1 MQEPSLQIEK
11 VGLGEFGIV
20 ADLARR
26 IWPVCFADLI
36 SPAQCDYMLRQRYS
50 HQGLSQAIASGTL
63 YELMRAGSEPVGF
76 GAHGPGESPGEW
88 KLGQVY
94 VLPEC
99 QGRGLGR
106 LYIEHVAQAA
116 LERGCTS
123 LILTV
128 NKGNSRARTLYE
140 RCGFR
145 IRNAARFDIGNGFV
159 MDDYVMVLSLDSA
172 ELAPKRTV

>member
-1 MQEPSLQIEK
+1 MREPSLQFEK
-11 VGLGEFGIV
+11 VGTAEFAIV
-20 ADLARR
+20 ADLAHR

-50 HQGLSQAIASGTL
+50 HEGLSHAIASGTT
-63 YELMRAGSEPVGF
+63 YELMRAGAEAVGF
-76 GAHGPGESPGEW
+76 GAHGPGETPEEW

-106 LYIEHVAQAA
+106 QYIGHVAQAA
-116 LERGCTS
+116 LEHGCTS
-123 LILTV
+123 LTLTV
-128 NKGNSRARTLYE
+128 NKGNGRARTLYE